1 MSLNFGGIFGGSG
14 LGLAVSPATADTKQ
28 TRCKATLTPSAV
40 ANAKPQAKPCKL
52 RDERGMYLLV
62 QPTGARLFRMD
73 YRRPGTGKRHTLAL
87 GVFPDVSL
95 KQARERRDQA
105 RKLLADG
112 IDPGEK
118 RQADKAAKRQA
129 AADTFERIAREFI
142 ERRLTEKSA
151 VHRSNVQRRLERD
164 VFPYLG
170 TRPVAAI
177 AAPEILD
184 VVRKLEARGAVE
196 SAHRAL
202 GNIGQVIRYAIATRR
217 ATFDPTP
224 SLRGSLRPVN
234 PRNMPAP
241 TDPVAV
247 GAILRALEAFQGG
260 PVVQAAVNLLPLVF
274 CRPGE
279 LRAMKWADVDLDAAQ
294 WSYTVSKTK
303 TAHVVPLSEQAIGI
317 LRELH
322 PLTGHLPG
330 GYVFPGGRSSL
341 RPLSNAAIN
350 AALRR
355 LGIDTK
361 TELTGHGWRA
371 VARTLLH
378 ERLHYDPHVIEHQLA
393 HAVPDAL
400 GTSYNRTKF
409 LPERRKMMQAWADYL
424 DALRKGADVVPIK
437 RGA

>member
-1 MSLNFGGIFGGSG
+1 ML
-14 LGLAVSPATADTKQ
+14 TASD
-28 TRCKATLTPSAV
+28 V
-40 ANAKPQAKPCKL
+40 ANAKPKAKPYKL
-52 RDERGMYLLV
+52 GDARGLFLLV
-62 QPTGARLFRMD
+62 QPNGGKWWRLK
-73 YRRPGTGKRHTLAL
+73 YRRPDTGAGNLL
-87 GVFPDVSL
+87 SMGVYPDVSL
-95 KQARERRDQA
+95 RQARERRDAA

-112 IDPGEK
+112 IDPGTQ
-118 RQADKAAKRQA
+118 RQADKAARRLA
-129 AADTFERIAREFI
+129 AADSFEVIAREFI
-142 ERRLTEKSA
+142 AQRLADKAES
-151 VHRSNVQRRLERD
+151 HRSKVQRRLELY

-170 TRPVAAI
+170 KRAVSAVT
-177 AAPEILD
+177 APEIRTVLH
-184 VVRKLEARGAVE
+184 RIESRGTHE
-196 SAHRAL
+196 TAHRAL
-202 GNIGQVIRYAIATRR
+202 QNIGQVIRYAIATGR
-217 ATFDPTP
+217 TEFDPTP

-260 PVVQAAVNLLPLVF
+260 PVVQAAANLLPLIF

-279 LRAMKWADVDLDAAQ
+279 LRTMKWADVDLDAAQ

-303 TAHVVPLSEQAIGI
+303 TAHVVPLSTQAVAI
-317 LRELH
+317 LRDLQ
-322 PLTGHLPG
+322 PLTGHLAG

-378 ERLHYDPHVIEHQLA
+378 EQLGYDPHVIEHQLA

-409 LPERRKMMQAWADYL
+409 LKERKAMMQRWADYL
-424 DALRKGADVVPIK
+424 DTLRKGADVVPIRRK
-437 RGA
+437 PAP

>member
-1 MSLNFGGIFGGSG
+1 MGGIGQCWRYR
-14 LGLAVSPATADTKQ
+14 LPW
-28 TRCKATLTPSAV
+28 LTPSTSGVQAVLTASDV
-40 ANAKPQAKPCKL
+40 ANAKPKAAPYKL
-52 RDERGMYLLV
+52 ADERGMYLLV
-62 QPTGARLFRMD
+62 QPTGARLFRFN
-73 YRRPGTGKRHTLAL
+73 YRRPGTGKRNTLAL
-87 GVFPDVSL
+87 GVYPDVSL

-112 IDPGEK
+112 IDPGTQ
-118 RQADKAAKRQA
+118 RQADKAAQRAA
-129 AADTFERIAREFI
+129 AADTFEAIAREFI

-170 TRPVAAI
+170 KRPVSAI
-177 AAPEILD
+177 TAPEILA
-184 VVRKLEARGAVE
+184 VARKLETRGAME

-202 GNIGQVIRYAIATRR
+202 GNIGQVIRYAIATGR
-217 ATFDPTP
+217 TEFDPTP

-234 PRNMPAP
+234 PRNMAAP

-260 PVVQAAVNLLPLVF
+260 PVVQAAANLLPLVF

-279 LRAMKWADVDLDAAQ
+279 LRTMKWADVDLDAAQ

-303 TAHVVPLSEQAIGI
+303 TAHVVPLSTQAVAI
-317 LRELH
+317 LRDLQ
-322 PLTGHLPG
+322 PLTGHLAG

-361 TELTGHGWRA
+361 NELTGHGWRA

-378 ERLHYDPHVIEHQLA
+378 EHLGYDPHVIEHQLA

-409 LPERRKMMQAWADYL
+409 LKERKAMMQRWADYL
-424 DALRKGADVVPIK
+424 DALRKGADVVPIRRK
-437 RGA
+437 SAP

>member
-1 MSLNFGGIFGGSG
+1 M
-14 LGLAVSPATADTKQ
+14 
-28 TRCKATLTPSAV
+28 ATLGVQGMLTASDV
-40 ANAKPQAKPCKL
+40 ANAKPQTKPYKL
-52 RDERGMYLLV
+52 ADERGLFLLV
-62 QPTGARLFRMD
+62 LPAGGKYWRLK
-73 YRRPGTGKRHTLAL
+73 YRKPDTRTENALAL

-95 KQARERRDQA
+95 RQARERREQA

-112 IDPGEK
+112 VDPGAQ
-118 RQADKAAKRQA
+118 RQADKAAQRAA
-129 AADTFERIAREFI
+129 AADSFEVIAREFI

-170 TRPVAAI
+170 KRPVSAI
-177 AAPEILD
+177 TAPEILA
-184 VVRKLEARGAVE
+184 VARKLETRGAME

-202 GNIGQVIRYAIATRR
+202 GNIGQVIRYAIATGR
-217 ATFDPTP
+217 TEFDPTP

-279 LRAMKWADVDLDAAQ
+279 LRTMKWADVDLDTAQ

-303 TAHVVPLSEQAIGI
+303 TAHVVPLSTQALAI
-317 LRELH
+317 LRELQ
-322 PLTGHLPG
+322 PLTGHLAG

-361 TELTGHGWRA
+361 NELTGHGWRA

-378 ERLHYDPHVIEHQLA
+378 ERLGFDPHVIEHQLA

-409 LPERRKMMQAWADYL
+409 LKERKAMMQRWADYL
-424 DALRKGADVVPIK
+424 DTLRKGADVVPIRRK
-437 RGA
+437 PAP

>member
-1 MSLNFGGIFGGSG
+1 M
-14 LGLAVSPATADTKQ
+14 
-28 TRCKATLTPSAV
+28 ATLGVQGMLTASDV
-40 ANAKPQAKPCKL
+40 ANAKPQTKPYKL
-52 RDERGMYLLV
+52 ADERGLFLLV
-62 QPTGARLFRMD
+62 LPAGGKYWRLK
-73 YRRPGTGKRHTLAL
+73 YRKPDTRTENALAL

-95 KQARERRDQA
+95 RQARERREQA

-112 IDPGEK
+112 VDPGAQ
-118 RQADKAAKRQA
+118 RQADKAKRQA
-129 AADTFERIAREFI
+129 AAANTFEVIAREFI

-170 TRPVAAI
+170 RRPVSAI
-177 AAPEILD
+177 TAPEILA
-184 VVRKLEARGAVE
+184 VVRKLEARGAME

-202 GNIGQVIRYAIATRR
+202 GNIGQVIRYAIAAGR
-217 ATFDPTP
+217 ANFDPTP
-224 SLRGSLRPVN
+224 SLRGSLSPVN
-234 PRNMPAP
+234 PRNMAAP
-241 TDPVAV
+241 TDPAAV

-279 LRAMKWADVDLDAAQ
+279 LRTMKWADVALDAAQ

-303 TAHVVPLSEQAIGI
+303 TAHVVPLSTQALAI
-317 LRELH
+317 LRDLR
-322 PLTGHLPG
+322 PLTGHLAG

-378 ERLHYDPHVIEHQLA
+378 ERLGFDPHVIEHQLA

-409 LPERRKMMQAWADYL
+409 LKERKAMMQRWADYL
-424 DALRKGADVVPIK
+424 DTLRKGGDVVPFSR
-437 RGA
+437 RG

>member
-1 MSLNFGGIFGGSG
+1 ML
-14 LGLAVSPATADTKQ
+14 TA
-28 TRCKATLTPSAV
+28 SEV
-40 ANAKPQAKPCKL
+40 ANAKPKAKPYKMH
-52 RDERGMYLLV
+52 DARGLFLLV
-62 QPTGARLFRMD
+62 TPAGGKLWRLK
-73 YRRPGTGKRHTLAL
+73 YRRPGTRAENTLGL
-87 GVFPDVSL
+87 GIYPDVSL
-95 KQARERRDQA
+95 RQARERRDAA

-112 IDPGEK
+112 IDPGVQ
-118 RQADKAAKRQA
+118 RQADKAAQRAA
-129 AADTFERIAREFI
+129 AADSFEVIAREFI
-142 ERRLTEKSA
+142 AQRLADKAES
-151 VHRSNVQRRLERD
+151 HRSKVQRRLELY

-170 TRPVAAI
+170 KRAVSAVT
-177 AAPEILD
+177 APEIRTVLH
-184 VVRKLEARGAVE
+184 RIESRGTHE
-196 SAHRAL
+196 TAHRAL
-202 GNIGQVIRYAIATRR
+202 QNIGQVIRYAIATGR
-217 ATFDPTP
+217 TEFDPTP

-260 PVVQAAVNLLPLVF
+260 PVVQAAANLLPLIF

-279 LRAMKWADVDLDAAQ
+279 LRTMKWADVDLDAAQ

-303 TAHVVPLSEQAIGI
+303 TAHVVPLSTQAVAI
-317 LRELH
+317 LRDLQ
-322 PLTGHLPG
+322 PLTGHLAG

-361 TELTGHGWRA
+361 NELTGHGWRA

-378 ERLHYDPHVIEHQLA
+378 EHLGYDPHVIEHQLA

-409 LPERRKMMQAWADYL
+409 LKERKAMMQRWADYL
-424 DALRKGADVVPIK
+424 DALRKGADVVPIRRK
-437 RGA
+437 PAP

>member
-1 MSLNFGGIFGGSG
+1 ML
-14 LGLAVSPATADTKQ
+14 TASD
-28 TRCKATLTPSAV
+28 V
-40 ANAKPQAKPCKL
+40 ANAKPKAKPYKL
-52 RDERGMYLLV
+52 GDARGLFLLV
-62 QPTGARLFRMD
+62 QPNGGKWWRLK
-73 YRRPGTGKRHTLAL
+73 YRRPDTGAGNLL
-87 GVFPDVSL
+87 SMGVYPDVSL
-95 KQARERRDQA
+95 RQARERRDAA

-112 IDPGEK
+112 VDPSVQ
-118 RQADKAAKRQA
+118 RQADRIAQRQA
-129 AADTFERIAREFI
+129 AADSFEVIAREFI
-142 ERRLTEKSA
+142 AQRLADKAES
-151 VHRSNVQRRLERD
+151 HRSKVQRRLELY

-170 TRPVAAI
+170 KRAVSAVT
-177 AAPEILD
+177 APEIRTVLH
-184 VVRKLEARGAVE
+184 RIESRGTHE
-196 SAHRAL
+196 TAHRAL
-202 GNIGQVIRYAIATRR
+202 QNIGQVIRYAIATGR
-217 ATFDPTP
+217 TEFDPTP

-260 PVVQAAVNLLPLVF
+260 PVVQAAANLLPLIF

-279 LRAMKWADVDLDAAQ
+279 LRTMKWADVDLDAAQ

-303 TAHVVPLSEQAIGI
+303 TAHVVPLSTQAVAI
-317 LRELH
+317 LRDLQ
-322 PLTGHLPG
+322 PLTGHLAG

-361 TELTGHGWRA
+361 NELTGHGWRA

-378 ERLHYDPHVIEHQLA
+378 EHLGYDPHVIEHQLA

-409 LPERRKMMQAWADYL
+409 LKERKAMMQRWADYL
-424 DALRKGADVVPIK
+424 DALRKGADVVPIRRK
-437 RGA
+437 PAP

>member
-1 MSLNFGGIFGGSG
+1 ML
-14 LGLAVSPATADTKQ
+14 TASD
-28 TRCKATLTPSAV
+28 V
-40 ANAKPQAKPCKL
+40 ANAKPKAKPYKL
-52 RDERGMYLLV
+52 GDARGLFLLV
-62 QPTGARLFRMD
+62 QPNGGKWWRLK
-73 YRRPGTGKRHTLAL
+73 YRRPDTGAGNLL
-87 GVFPDVSL
+87 SMGVYPDVSL
-95 KQARERRDQA
+95 RQARERRDAA

-112 IDPGEK
+112 IDPGTQ
-118 RQADKAAKRQA
+118 RQADKAARRLA
-129 AADTFERIAREFI
+129 AADSFEVIAREFI
-142 ERRLTEKSA
+142 AQRLADKAES
-151 VHRSNVQRRLERD
+151 HRSKVQRRLELY

-170 TRPVAAI
+170 KRAVSAVT
-177 AAPEILD
+177 APEIRTVLH
-184 VVRKLEARGAVE
+184 RIESRGTHE
-196 SAHRAL
+196 TAHRAL
-202 GNIGQVIRYAIATRR
+202 QNIGQVIRYAIATGR
-217 ATFDPTP
+217 TEFDPTP

-260 PVVQAAVNLLPLVF
+260 PVVQAAANLLPLIF

-279 LRAMKWADVDLDAAQ
+279 LRTMKWADVDLDAAQ

-303 TAHVVPLSEQAIGI
+303 TAHVVPLSTQAVAI
-317 LRELH
+317 LRDLQ
-322 PLTGHLPG
+322 PLTGHLAG

-361 TELTGHGWRA
+361 NELTGHGWRA

-378 ERLHYDPHVIEHQLA
+378 EHLGYDPHVIEHQLA

-409 LPERRKMMQAWADYL
+409 LKERKAMMQRWADYL
-424 DALRKGADVVPIK
+424 DALRKGADVVPIRRK
-437 RGA
+437 PAP

>member
-1 MSLNFGGIFGGSG
+1 M
-14 LGLAVSPATADTKQ
+14 
-28 TRCKATLTPSAV
+28 ATLGVQGMLTASDV
-40 ANAKPQAKPCKL
+40 ANAKPQAKPYKL
-52 RDERGMYLLV
+52 ADERGLYLLV
-62 QPTGARLFRMD
+62 LAAGGKYWRMK
-73 YRRPGTGKRHTLAL
+73 YRRPGTRTEAGLAF
-87 GVFPDVSL
+87 GVYPDVSL
-95 KQARERRDQA
+95 KQARERREQA

-112 IDPGEK
+112 IDPGAQ
-118 RQADKAAKRQA
+118 RQADKAERQA
-129 AADTFERIAREFI
+129 VAANTFEAIAREFI
-142 ERRLTEKSA
+142 ERRLTDKSA
-151 VHRSNVQRRLERD
+151 VHRGNVQRRLERD

-170 TRPVAAI
+170 RRPVSAI
-177 AAPEILD
+177 TAPEILD
-184 VVRKLEARGAVE
+184 VARKLEARGAVE

-202 GNIGQVIRYAIATRR
+202 GNIGQVIRYAIATGR
-217 ATFDPTP
+217 TEFDPTP
-224 SLRGSLRPVN
+224 SLRGSLSPVN
-234 PRNMPAP
+234 PRNMAAP

-260 PVVQAAVNLLPLVF
+260 PVVQAAANLLPLVF

-279 LRAMKWADVDLDAAQ
+279 LRTMKWADVDLEAAQ

-303 TAHVVPLSEQAIGI
+303 TAHVVPLSTQALAI
-317 LRELH
+317 LRDLQ
-322 PLTGHLPG
+322 PLTGHQPG

-378 ERLHYDPHVIEHQLA
+378 EQLGYDPHVIEHQLA

-409 LPERRKMMQAWADYL
+409 LKERKAMMQRWADYL
-424 DALRKGADVVPIK
+424 DTLRKGGDVVPFSR
-437 RGA
+437 RG

>member
-1 MSLNFGGIFGGSG
+1 ML
-14 LGLAVSPATADTKQ
+14 TA
-28 TRCKATLTPSAV
+28 SEV
-40 ANAKPQAKPCKL
+40 ANAKPKAKPYKMH
-52 RDERGMYLLV
+52 DARGLFLLV
-62 QPTGARLFRMD
+62 TPAGGKLWRLK
-73 YRRPGTGKRHTLAL
+73 YRRPGTRAENTLGL
-87 GVFPDVSL
+87 GIYPDVSL
-95 KQARERRDQA
+95 RQARERRDAA

-112 IDPGEK
+112 IDPGVQ
-118 RQADKAAKRQA
+118 RQADKAAQRAA
-129 AADTFERIAREFI
+129 AADSFEVIAREFI
-142 ERRLTEKSA
+142 AQRLADKAES
-151 VHRSNVQRRLERD
+151 HRSKVQRRLELY

-170 TRPVAAI
+170 KRAVSAVT
-177 AAPEILD
+177 APEIRTVLH
-184 VVRKLEARGAVE
+184 RIESRGTHE
-196 SAHRAL
+196 TAHRAL
-202 GNIGQVIRYAIATRR
+202 QNIGQVIRYAIATGR
-217 ATFDPTP
+217 TEFDPTP

-260 PVVQAAVNLLPLVF
+260 PVVQAAANLLPLIF

-279 LRAMKWADVDLDAAQ
+279 LRTMKWADVDLDAAQ

-303 TAHVVPLSEQAIGI
+303 TAHVVPLSTQAVAI
-317 LRELH
+317 LRDLQ
-322 PLTGHLPG
+322 PLTGHLAG

-361 TELTGHGWRA
+361 NELTGHGWRA

-378 ERLHYDPHVIEHQLA
+378 EHLGYDPHVIEHQLA

-409 LPERRKMMQAWADYL
+409 LKERKAMMQRWADYL
-424 DALRKGADVVPIK
+424 DTLRKGADVVPIRRK
-437 RGA
+437 PAP